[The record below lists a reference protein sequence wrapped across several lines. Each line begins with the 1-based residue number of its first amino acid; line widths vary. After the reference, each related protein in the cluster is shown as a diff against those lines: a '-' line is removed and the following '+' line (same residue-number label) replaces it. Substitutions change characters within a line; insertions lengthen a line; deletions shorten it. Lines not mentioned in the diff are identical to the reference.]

1 MFLDASAIV
10 AILGD
15 EEEAGLMLAKIKA
28 ARDGLFYSPVAVYEA
43 VLSLARKR
51 AGPGRNDAPIPPG
64 VIDRSEE
71 FVGRFLQEIGAREI
85 TVTTDI
91 GFLAVAASKI
101 YGRAVGHPAK
111 LNMGDCFAYACARS
125 LNAPLLF
132 KGNDFPH
139 TDVVPA

>member
-15 EEEAGLMLAKIKA
+15 EEDAGLMLAKVNA
-28 ARDGLFYSPVAVYEA
+28 AHDGLFYSAVSFYEA

-51 AGPGRNDAPIPPG
+51 AGPGRNDAPIPRDM
-64 VIDRSEE
+64 IDRSEE
-71 FVGRFLQEIGAREI
+71 FVGQFLREIDAREI
-85 TVTTDI
+85 SITTDI
-91 GFLAVAASKI
+91 GRLAIAASKI
-101 YGRAVGHPAK
+101 YGRSVGHPAK
-111 LNMGDCFAYACARS
+111 LNLGDCFAYACARS

-132 KGNDFPH
+132 KGDDFPH